1 MNQEDAGNV
10 LLSVANALRERESRR
25 KHTPQTDKEL
35 MSLYRSMG
43 SKWREISKRLGGT
56 MQGFSDDVCRNR
68 VLRIL
73 KNAGETY
80 VPVLNRHSPTPVAAD
95 LPLAPKAPYRGK
107 WTEEDDAVLFR
118 LVTTDEM
125 KWTEV
130 VKAFPTRTKQAIR
143 NRSQRVL
150 RVLREEASGDA
161 DALIKVL
168 RSQATMKRDV
178 CNGKRRKHRT
188 SKMGPK
194 MVLARPLST
203 PSSSSSS
210 SSSRSCQDEYEDDAM
225 TTSSSFWNEVELDRL
240 PMPSA
245 SSQCEDQLGFDLE
258 FEPWKDKDE

>member
-35 MSLYRSMG
+35 MALYRSMG

-56 MQGFSDDVCRNR
+56 MQDFSYDVCRNR

-80 VPVLNRHSPTPVAAD
+80 VPVLNRHSPIPVAAD
-95 LPLAPKAPYRGK
+95 LPLAAKAPYRGK

-130 VKAFPTRTKQAIR
+130 VKSFPTRTKQAIR

-168 RSQATMKRDV
+168 RAQATMKRDV
-178 CNGKRRKHRT
+178 CNGKSRKRCT
-188 SKMGPK
+188 SRVGPK

-203 PSSSSSS
+203 PSSSRSS
-210 SSSRSCQDEYEDDAM
+210 QDEYEDDA
-225 TTSSSFWNEVELDRL
+225 TTSSFWNEVELDRL
-240 PMPSA
+240 PTPST
-245 SSQCEDQLGFDLE
+245 SSPCEDQLEFNLE
-258 FEPWKDKDE
+258 FELWKGKDE